1 MRSHKILKAIKSPI
15 EAVLLCSLLLTSCT
29 KQQPPI
35 VDHPRLTSAVTM
47 QDVTFFSPA
56 LQRQMPYRVVLPAN
70 YSSMGRK
77 LPVLYLLHG
86 GGGDFREWTNDSDV
100 AQYAANGAILVM
112 PEGNSSYY
120 VNSAADPHD
129 RYEDYIVK
137 DLLSDVEQEFP
148 AAQTRDERAIIG
160 ISMGGFGAVVLGLK
174 HPELFAFVGGM
185 SSALDVPSRPFSIK
199 RISQWRRFRAIF
211 GDWNGQHQREND
223 PYVLAHSADVA
234 KAPYFFL
241 SCGDKEGLLP
251 ANGKFDSL
259 LQQHHFQHEFHVVSG
274 GHDWNQW
281 NAEFPE
287 VFRALYHHL
296 GAAAQIRIA
305 DASLIFSNPK
315 VSLKGVR
322 FPANAGCC

>member
-1 MRSHKILKAIKSPI
+1 MRPARVLS
-15 EAVLLCSLLLTSCT
+15 AVAAFFCLLVLTSCNRE
-29 KQQPPI
+29 QPPI
-35 VDHPRLTSAVTM
+35 VDHPRLTSAVIM

-77 LPVLYLLHG
+77 LPTLYLLHG

-100 AQYAANGAILVM
+100 AKYAANGFILVM

-120 VNSAADPHD
+120 VNSATNPQD
-129 RYEDYIVK
+129 RYEDYVVR
-137 DLLSDVEQEFP
+137 DLISDVEQRFP
-148 AAQTRDERAIIG
+148 AAQSWDERAIIG
-160 ISMGGFGAVVLGLK
+160 VSMGGFGAIVLGLK
-174 HPELFAFVGGM
+174 HPGLFAFVGGM
-185 SSALDVPSRPFSIK
+185 SPALDVPSRPFSIK

-223 PYVLAHSADVA
+223 PYLLARSADVT

-241 SCGDKEGLLP
+241 SCGDKEGLLS
-251 ANGKFDSL
+251 ANRKFAAL
-259 LQQHHFQHEFHVVSG
+259 VRERGFQYEFHVVPR

-287 VFRALYHHL
+287 VYGVLYHHL
-296 GAAAQIRIA
+296 GPAAHVRIR
-305 DASLIFSNPK
+305 
-315 VSLKGVR
+315 
-322 FPANAGCC
+322 